1 MNLSTYYLFTIDVA
15 KTTTMTDNSSFT
27 PMADTDLEAI
37 GRNCQ
42 YEFCGQL
49 DFLPFRCESCRGTYC
64 LDHRTETTHKCAH
77 AGEWARKRREAAAGG
92 PLGATARPTVKS
104 SVYNTDQCSH
114 PACKS
119 LINTATRVGVHCDQC
134 NRNYCLEHRLGE
146 QHDCAKLTP
155 LGARVGSNAKPG
167 DTIRSMF
174 SKLRGVGKDISKTTT
189 TSAAK
194 IKLPSSVQARLS
206 SSATGR
212 GAVAQLNQMKRTA
225 KGDASVP
232 VDRRIYLH
240 VVGTSDRPTTN
251 NEPPMGDFF
260 YDARWKVGRVLDDA
274 ARKLRIENVNNR
286 GGGEEARLRV
296 FHVEAGK
303 FLEFADAIGDVTSGH
318 TIVLLR
324 GAGVLLE

>member
-1 MNLSTYYLFTIDVA
+1 MST
-15 KTTTMTDNSSFT
+15 NSFT
-27 PMADTDLEAI
+27 AMADTDLEAI

-64 LDHRTETTHKCAH
+64 LDHRTETAHKCAH
-77 AGEWARKRREAAAGG
+77 AGEWARKRREAAAGTFG
-92 PLGATARPTVKS
+92 TTNAKAKAKAT
-104 SVYNTDQCSH
+104 VYNTDQCSH
-114 PACKS
+114 PTCKS
-119 LINTATRVGVHCDQC
+119 LINTPTRVGVHCDQC

-146 QHDCAKLTP
+146 QHSCAKLTP
-155 LGARVGSNAKPG
+155 LGARAASGAKPV
-167 DTIRSMF
+167 DSIRSMF
-174 SKLRGVGKDISKTTT
+174 SRLRGVGKDITATTT

-194 IKLPSSVQARLS
+194 IKLPSSVQNRIS
-206 SSATGR
+206 SSTGR
-212 GAVAQLNQMKRTA
+212 GGAVAQLNQMKRTA

-232 VDRRIYLH
+232 AERRIYLH
-240 VVGTSDRPTTN
+240 VVGTSDRPAA
-251 NEPPMGDFF
+251 EPPMGDFF

-274 ARKLRIENVNNR
+274 ARKLRVENVNNR

-303 FLEFADAIGDVTSGH
+303 FLEFSDAIGDVSSGH

-324 GAGVLLE
+324 GAGVLLDK